1 MSTFGSSAAG
11 VPYPDAIAGPP
22 VTGLWVTAVIGLA
35 IHADMRRRCEL
46 VFLANLGYS
55 FAQILTFIVALSFL
69 FEVTLRIVVV

>member
-1 MSTFGSSAAG
+1 M
-11 VPYPDAIAGPP
+11 
-22 VTGLWVTAVIGLA
+22 IGLA

-69 FEVTLRIVVV
+69 FEVTLRAVVV